1 MVNKFLH
8 ILAIIEFT
16 LFSPTKDVVF
26 PSSFSLSLFPNCCE
40 IRIDTELVL
49 AQRYVNNIESV
60 IQYRTYNNSTT
71 DWFYLHIISI
81 LVFEHVNESL
91 RY

>member
-1 MVNKFLH
+1 MD
-8 ILAIIEFT
+8 FT

-60 IQYRTYNNSTT
+60 IQYRTYNKTYTT
-71 DWFYLHIISI
+71 DWFYLHLISI
-81 LVFEHVNESL
+81 LVFKHVNESR